1 MRLLICDFC
10 GMSQI
15 IPGDPN
21 TSGVR
26 TKLGDIP
33 NAWEVLCVAKTV
45 TKDNVVDICP
55 SCREKYDA
63 RYILAQETMSDTMN
77 SWVKG
82 HLIDVKTM
90 IDRMY
95 NHCKDEEEEEE

>member
-1 MRLLICDFC
+1 MRVLICDLC
-10 GMSQI
+10 GMRQI

-21 TSGVR
+21 TSGVC

-82 HLIDVKTM
+82 HLLDVKIM
-90 IDRMY
+90 VENAANCY
-95 NHCKDEEEEEE
+95 KDEEE

>member
-1 MRLLICDFC
+1 MRVLICDLC
-10 GMSQI
+10 GMRQI

-45 TKDNVVDICP
+45 KDDGVVDLC
-55 SCREKYDA
+55 SVCKKAYDK
-63 RYILAQETMSDTMN
+63 RYILAQDTMSDTLN
-77 SWVKG
+77 NWVKG
-82 HLIDVKTM
+82 HLLDVKIM
-90 IDRMY
+90 VENAANCY
-95 NHCKDEEEEEE
+95 KDEEE